1 MHIITF
7 AAIDVGSYEVGMKI
21 FELSSKAGMK
31 QIDFVRHRIELGK
44 EAYVQGKIGCDL
56 TEKLCDI
63 LISFAKIMNSYHVDD
78 YRACATSAVR
88 ESKNTIM
95 LLDQI
100 KLRTGLEIE
109 VLSNSEQRF
118 LRYKSI
124 AYKVN
129 NFDKIIQ
136 NSTAILDVGGGSTQF
151 SLYDK
156 DTLIATQNIRLGSLR
171 IREKLA
177 GLQKYTTNIPAL
189 VDELIDGD
197 VTNLCAQYVKNYK
210 IKNIIAVGDYLNFMQ
225 PESDGYI
232 TSDKFL
238 AACGQAFRLSSDE
251 IAVKFGLPSEEASLL
266 IPSLMIYKRI
276 IEETGA
282 EFIWSPGVKLS
293 DGIAYDYAENNRI
306 IKVKH
311 DFENDIL
318 ASARNI
324 SKRYVNNKEHT
335 AILEELALKV
345 FDSTAKLHGMGNRE
359 KLLLQIAVLL
369 HDCGKYISL
378 TSAAECSYNIIMS
391 TEIIG
396 LSHLERELVANV
408 VKFNTTD
415 FAYYDAFAGKLDKK
429 SYILLEKLTAMLR
442 VANALDRS
450 HKQKF
455 KNVKIV
461 LKERELIITVDTVDN
476 ILLEKGLF
484 GEKAEFF
491 EEVFSIEP
499 VIKQKKKFD

>member
-1 MHIITF
+1 MHITTF
-7 AAIDVGSYEVGMKI
+7 AAIDIGSYEVGMKI
-21 FELSSKAGMK
+21 FELSSKVGMR

-44 EAYVQGKIGCDL
+44 DAYVLGKIGCDL
-56 TEKLCDI
+56 TDELCDI
-63 LISFAKIMNSYHVDD
+63 LIDFTKIMNSYHVDD

-100 KLRTGLEIE
+100 KLRTGLEVE

-129 NFDKIIQ
+129 HFEKIIQ
-136 NSTAILDVGGGSTQF
+136 SSTAILDVGGGSTQF

-189 VDELIDGD
+189 VNELIDGD
-197 VTNLCAQYVKNYK
+197 IANLCSQYINNYK
-210 IKNIIAVGDYLNFMQ
+210 IKNIIAVGDYLNYMQ
-225 PESDGYI
+225 AESDAFI
-232 TSDKFL
+232 SRDKFTN
-238 AACGQAFRLSSDE
+238 ACEKVFRLSSDE
-251 IAVKFGLPSEEASLL
+251 IAAKLGLPSEEASLL
-266 IPSLMIYKRI
+266 IPTLMIYKRI

-282 EFIWSPGVKLS
+282 EFIWTPGVKLS
-293 DGIAYDYAENNRI
+293 DGIAYNYAENNKI

-311 DFENDIL
+311 DFENDIV
-318 ASARNI
+318 AAARNI
-324 SKRYVNNKEHT
+324 GKRYVNNKEHT

-345 FDSTAKLHGMGNRE
+345 FDSTSKVHGMASRE
-359 KLLLQIAVLL
+359 RLLLQIAVIL

-378 TSAAECSYNIIMS
+378 TSSAECSYNIIMS

-396 LSHLERELVANV
+396 LSHLEREIVANV
-408 VKFNTTD
+408 VKFNTTE
-415 FAYYDAFAGKLDKK
+415 FAYYDAFAGKFDKQ
-429 SYILLEKLTAMLR
+429 SYILLEKLTAILR

-461 LKERELIITVDTVDN
+461 LKEKLLIITVDTVDN

-491 EEVFSIEP
+491 EEVYSIKP

>member
-1 MHIITF
+1 MHITTF
-7 AAIDVGSYEVGMKI
+7 AAIDIGSYEVGMKI
-21 FELSSKAGMK
+21 FELSSKLGMK
-31 QIDFVRHRIELGK
+31 QIDFVRQRIELGK
-44 EAYVQGKIGCDL
+44 DAYVLGKIGCDL
-56 TEKLCDI
+56 TDELCNI
-63 LISFAKIMNSYHVDD
+63 LINFTKIMNSYHVDD

-88 ESKNTIM
+88 EAKNTIM
-95 LLDQI
+95 LIDQI
-100 KLRTGLEIE
+100 KLRTGLEVE

-129 NFDKIIQ
+129 NFEKIIQ
-136 NSTAILDVGGGSTQF
+136 TSTAILDVGGGSTQF

-156 DTLIATQNIRLGSLR
+156 DTLIATQNIRMGSLR

-197 VTNLCAQYVKNYK
+197 ITNLYVQYIKNYK
-210 IKNIIAVGDYLNFMQ
+210 IKNIIAVGDYLNYMQ
-225 PESDGYI
+225 SDSNAYI
-232 TSDKFL
+232 TREKFSSS
-238 AACGQAFRLSSDE
+238 CEKVFRMSSDE
-251 IAVKFGLPSEEASLL
+251 IAAKLGIPSDEATLL
-266 IPSLMIYKRI
+266 IPSLIIYKRI

-282 EFIWSPGVKLS
+282 EFIWTPGVKLS
-293 DGIAYDYAENNRI
+293 DGIAYNYAENNKI

-311 DFENDIL
+311 DFEHDIV

-324 SKRYVNNKEHT
+324 GKRYMNNKGHI
-335 AILEELALKV
+335 AMLEELSLKI
-345 FDSTAKLHGMGNRE
+345 FDSTVKIHGMGKRE
-359 KLLLQIAVLL
+359 RLLLQIAVIL

-378 TSAAECSYNIIMS
+378 SAVAECSYNIIMS

-396 LSHLERELVANV
+396 LSHLEREIVANA
-408 VKFNTTD
+408 VKFNTTE
-415 FAYYDAFAGKLDKK
+415 FAYYDAMASKFDKP
-429 SYILLEKLTAMLR
+429 SYILLEKLTAILR

-461 LKERELIITVDTVDN
+461 LKEKELIITVDTLDN
-476 ILLEKGLF
+476 IVLEKGLF
-484 GEKAEFF
+484 GDKTEFF
-491 EEVFSIEP
+491 EEVFSIKP
-499 VIKQKKKFD
+499 VIKQKKKFE

>member
-1 MHIITF
+1 MHITTF
-7 AAIDVGSYEVGMKI
+7 AAIDIGSYEVGMKI
-21 FELSSKAGMK
+21 FELTPKFGMK
-31 QIDFVRHRIELGK
+31 QIDFIRHRIELGK
-44 EAYVQGKIGCDL
+44 DAYVLGKIGCDL
-56 TEKLCDI
+56 TDRLCSI
-63 LISFAKIMNSYHVDD
+63 LGDFTKIMNSYHVDD

-100 KLRTGLEIE
+100 KLRTGLDVE

-129 NFDKIIQ
+129 NFEKIIQ

-156 DTLIATQNIRLGSLR
+156 DTLVATQNVRMGSLR

-177 GLQKYTTNIPAL
+177 GLQKYTTNTPAL
-189 VDELIDGD
+189 VYELIDSD
-197 VTNLCAQYVKNYK
+197 VTNLCTQYVKNFK
-210 IKNIIAVGDYLNFMQ
+210 IKNIIAVGDYLNYMQ
-225 PESDGYI
+225 SENDGSI
-232 TSDKFL
+232 TRDKFTSS
-238 AACGQAFRLSSDE
+238 CEKVFHLSSDE
-251 IAVKFGLPSEEASLL
+251 IASKLGLPSEEASLL
-266 IPSLMIYKRI
+266 IPSLIIYKRI

-282 EFIWSPGVKLS
+282 EFIWTPGVKLS
-293 DGIAYDYAENNRI
+293 DGIAFDYAENNRI
-306 IKVKH
+306 MKIKH
-311 DFENDIL
+311 DFVNDIV
-318 ASARNI
+318 AAARNI
-324 SKRYVNNKEHT
+324 GKRYMNNKDHT

-345 FDSTAKLHGMGNRE
+345 FDSTIKIHGMGKRE
-359 KLLLQIAVLL
+359 RLLLQIAVIL

-378 TSAAECSYNIIMS
+378 SAAAECSYNIIMS

-396 LSHLERELVANV
+396 LSHLEREIVANV
-408 VKFNTTD
+408 VKFNTTE
-415 FAYYDAFAGKLDKK
+415 FAYFDSFAGKFDKQ
-429 SYILLEKLTAMLR
+429 SYILLEKLTAILR

-455 KNVKIV
+455 KNVKFI
-461 LKERELIITVDTVDN
+461 LKDRELIITVDTVDN

-491 EEVFSIEP
+491 EEVFSVKP